1 MSSVSPRS
9 MLPVFARVLAVAALG
24 LASCAAQTILHEQRG
39 PDGTVIVSQDAS
51 GLRTLRFAHGGARQ
65 SVVKP
70 GDPAHLELAYA
81 KAALV
86 GLSLAEKPGRMLVI
100 GLGGGSLPMYLRHY
114 YPEAQI
120 DAVDISA
127 QVVDVAKRYFGF
139 REDAR
144 MRAHVMDG
152 RRFIEAARPG
162 SYDLVILDA
171 FGAASVPAP
180 LTTREFLLAVRRA
193 LDPRGV
199 VVGNVWGR
207 GFNVL
212 YDDMLRTY
220 QEVFDELYV
229 VSAGAEVNNL
239 LLALPRSERL
249 TQAGLAARAQSVA
262 LARGFRYDLGAIVQA
277 SFLHANERLPAS
289 RVLRD

>member
-1 MSSVSPRS
+1 MRLTRASLR
-9 MLPVFARVLAVAALG
+9 RRLAALCASAGLG
-24 LASCAAQTILHEQRG
+24 LASCAAQTILYEQRA
-39 PDGTVIVSQDAS
+39 PEGTVIVDQDAS
-51 GLRTLRFAHGGARQ
+51 GMRTLRFEHGGARQ

-81 KAALV
+81 RAALV
-86 GLSLAEKPGRMLVI
+86 GLALAGRRERMLIV
-100 GLGGGSLPMYLRHY
+100 GLGGGSLPMFLRHY

-144 MRAHVMDG
+144 MRVHVMDG
-152 RRFIEAARPG
+152 RRFMEQARPG
-162 SYDLVILDA
+162 SYDLIVLDA
-171 FGAASVPAP
+171 FGSSSVPAH
-180 LTTREFLLAVRRA
+180 LTTREFLLGVRRA

-199 VVGNVWGR
+199 AVGNVWGR
-207 GFNVL
+207 GFNPL

-220 QEVFDELYV
+220 QDVYDDLYV
-229 VSAGAEVNNL
+229 VSAGTDVNNI
-239 LLALPRSERL
+239 LLALPRAERL
-249 TQAGLAARAQSVA
+249 TQAELAARAQGVA
-262 LARGFRYDLGAIVQA
+262 LERRFRYDLGAIVNA
-277 SFLHANERLPAS
+277 GFLRATERLSSS